1 MYTVFIVAKTKL
13 GIKGASWYAFLPTTT
28 KIVEWITKIK
38 LQIIII
44 ALFQLSSCLT
54 SQNQY

>member
-28 KIVEWITKIK
+28 KLVEWITKIK

-54 SQNQY
+54 S